1 MYKYRL
7 EIKVEKKVRFIVKV
21 EKKVEGKE
29 EFAGKKLVVIKYG
42 LNYVISFV
50 ENKKV

>member
-1 MYKYRL
+1 MYKYRF

-21 EKKVEGKE
+21 EKKAEGKDE
-29 EFAGKKLVVIKYG
+29 LVGKKSVIIKYG
-42 LNYVISFV
+42 FNYVISFV